1 MGRIS
6 RTIALAKV
14 SWSVL
19 RQDRELLVL
28 PILSFLVSIGVL
40 LAIWLP
46 TMAVADLSGVASE
59 EGGIDAV
66 VALAGLASALLL
78 SVVGVFFKASL
89 VAGAHERMS
98 GGDPTVRS
106 AIARATTH
114 LGGLIPWA
122 LLTATVGLVLS
133 ALRNRAGRLGEF
145 AVSLIG
151 MAWEAASFLVIP
163 SIVIDDEGAFSGL
176 KASASLLKRTWGENL
191 ASQVGFGLLGL
202 AAMIPAILIVV
213 VAGPLGLVVAVPWVA
228 FAAVVLV
235 ALGAVFQTALY
246 LYATT
251 GTIPN
256 GFEDS
261 PLRDAFVNH

>member
-1 MGRIS
+1 M
-6 RTIALAKV
+6 AKV
-14 SWSVL
+14 SWRVL

-28 PILSFLVSIGVL
+28 PLLSFLVSIGVL

-59 EGGIDAV
+59 EGGVDAV

-78 SVVGVFFKASL
+78 SVVGVFFKAAL
-89 VAGAHERMS
+89 VAGAPERMS

-114 LGGLIPWA
+114 LGGLLPWA

-133 ALRNRAGRLGEF
+133 ALRNRAGRLGQF

-163 SIVIDDEGAFSGL
+163 SIVIDDEGAISGL

-191 ASQVGFGLLGL
+191 ASQVGFGLLTGL
-202 AAMIPAILIVV
+202 LIVV

-246 LYATT
+246 LYATS
-251 GTIPN
+251 GTIPD

-261 PLRDAFVNH
+261 PLRDTFATH